1 MEDLNPKPKSVE
13 ERTAEVLMGPPKE
26 VFNAQKAVKGRWRDV
41 VTRRRP
47 DGTEEV
53 VEETPWSS
61 NMIVQGM
68 SVALAA
74 LMKGDP
80 DFAGGIRYHAVGRG
94 LAAWD
99 PLPTPPTPLATAVSL
114 VDEYFRKVPT
124 AISYLDPLGV
134 PVPGPTKSI
143 LVQTILDYP
152 EANGMAGEYIREQG
166 IFCGQA
172 TAALNS
178 GTMVNL
184 IYHVARWKN
193 STVKITRYI
202 NFIF

>member
-1 MEDLNPKPKSVE
+1 MEPKPKSKPVE
-13 ERTAEVLMGPPKE
+13 EKVAEILMGPPKE
-26 VFNAQKAVKGRWRDV
+26 VYDAAKRVKGRWKDV

-47 DGTEEV
+47 DGTDEV
-53 VEETPWSS
+53 VEETPWNS

-68 SVALAA
+68 SVALAG
-74 LMKGDP
+74 LMKNDP
-80 DFAGGIRYHAVGRG
+80 NFVGGIKYHAVGRG
-94 LAAWD
+94 LPAWD
-99 PLPTPPTPLATAVSL
+99 PLLIPPTPLASAVSL
-114 VDEYFRKVPT
+114 VDEYFRKPPT
-124 AISYLDPLGV
+124 AISYLDPMGV

-143 LVQTILDYP
+143 LIQTVLDYP

-178 GTMVNL
+178 GMMVNL
-184 IYHVARWKN
+184 IYHVAKFKN
-193 STVKITRYI
+193 ATIKITRYI